1 MAQRKTPAR
10 RRAAARPATNERKT
24 DRGKYTA
31 KRIRKRT
38 DNAGDTYRHRKVT
51 IRCSRRVSNE
61 LASIQGL
68 MTAFGKKE
76 TLADVFEFVILPR
89 VRTYVRPYAR
99 KAARARALAKA
110 AKEGGAR

>member
-1 MAQRKTPAR
+1 MKAQKRSTNR
-10 RRAAARPATNERKT
+10 RNCRDPQNERGT
-24 DRGKYTA
+24 ERGKYAA
-31 KRIRKRT
+31 KIIRRRT

-68 MTAFGKKE
+68 MSAFGKKE

-89 VRTYVRPYAR
+89 IRSYVRPYAR
-99 KAARARALAKA
+99 KAQRARAKVRAKN
-110 AKEGGAR
+110 